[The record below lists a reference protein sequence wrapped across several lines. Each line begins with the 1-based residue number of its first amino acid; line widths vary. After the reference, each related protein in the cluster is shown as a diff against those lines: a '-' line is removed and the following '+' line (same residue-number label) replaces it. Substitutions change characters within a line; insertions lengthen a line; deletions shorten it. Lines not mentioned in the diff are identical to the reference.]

1 MTMTD
6 IDNPRR
12 ASPTVSSKAENRGR
26 VKSLYS
32 DENDIPSESERV
44 PLEVRDL
51 RAAQENVLA
60 SASGRLLLL
69 DLDFHD
75 FRRMLNDLRDVC
87 PVTRADFTKN
97 TLVDPDNSTDEPVAL
112 QVRKRIVSPLCLR
125 QIPGELMIMS
135 SLTQKTPMVFHEQ

>member
-1 MTMTD
+1 M
-6 IDNPRR
+6 
-12 ASPTVSSKAENRGR
+12 
-26 VKSLYS
+26 KSLYS

-75 FRRMLNDLRDVC
+75 FRRMLNDLRNVC

-112 QVRKRIVSPLCLR
+112 QVRKRIVSPPCLR
-125 QIPGELMIMS
+125 QTPGELMIMS
-135 SLTQKTPMVFHEQ
+135 SLTQKTPIVLKEQYGGRSG